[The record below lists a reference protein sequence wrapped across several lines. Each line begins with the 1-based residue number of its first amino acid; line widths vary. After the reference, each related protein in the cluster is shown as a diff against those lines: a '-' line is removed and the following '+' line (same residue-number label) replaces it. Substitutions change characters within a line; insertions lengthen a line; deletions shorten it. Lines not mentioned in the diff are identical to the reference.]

1 VDAFFVDTNSTI
13 EVFKRTS
20 AIYGT
25 LLAFQLL
32 MGHGFEADME
42 LLIQALPTD
51 KDCIVVDLITFCR
64 PARKCVHQL
73 LDLV

>member
-1 VDAFFVDTNSTI
+1 
-13 EVFKRTS
+13 
-20 AIYGT
+20 
-25 LLAFQLL
+25 
-32 MGHGFEADME
+32 ME

-51 KDCIVVDLITFCR
+51 KDCIVVDLITFIR